1 MSKKNRKINY
11 QVKTTSN
18 VSEDATVET
27 SATINENVEEVVEN
41 NGEVSTIEEESIS
54 EESIEVDEAVEKEI
68 IEEENNT
75 IQDEII
81 DPVSEEAVE
90 EEAEPVEEESEI
102 VEEEIIELVKEPE
115 ETIEDGDT
123 EDEEVEEVVNPEPE
137 SVIEEEDAEEIIE
150 EPTIEEPVESVIE
163 EEVVEEEDTPIPTT
177 PEPIP
182 IENNT
187 EIISQIKVETENP
200 TTIYRV
206 RRSWEDIDTQIYASP
221 DNLLAMT
228 QADDHPGY
236 KVYVGEYGE
245 LFYDPEENNKKNEV
259 AVDNGSSNT
268 KSVTIPTTGG
278 KLVLKRCPVYNGP
291 NAPKPCKYA
300 TGIYYYYDYTITN
313 NRAKITENANIK
325 RELKKN
331 PSMIYGY
338 IDIV

>member
-18 VSEDATVET
+18 VSEDAVVDTT
-27 SATINENVEEVVEN
+27 TTIGENVEEIVEN
-41 NGEVSTIEEESIS
+41 NDEVSTIEEEDIS
-54 EESIEVDEAVEKEI
+54 EESIKIDEVVEEEI
-68 IEEENNT
+68 IEEENKV
-75 IQDEII
+75 IQDKIVE
-81 DPVSEEAVE
+81 PVSEEVVE
-90 EEAEPVEEESEI
+90 PTEEESE
-102 VEEEIIELVKEPE
+102 VEEEVVESVEESE
-115 ETIEDGDT
+115 ETIEDNNI
-123 EDEEVEEVVNPEPE
+123 EAVEEVADSEPEP
-137 SVIEEEDAEEIIE
+137 IIKEEDIEEIIE
-150 EPTIEEPVESVIE
+150 EPIAEEAVIE
-163 EEVVEEEDTPIPTT
+163 EEVIEEEEHVEKEEDIPISAISEPIPT
-177 PEPIP
+177 
-182 IENNT
+182 ENNT

-206 RRSWEDIDTQIYASP
+206 RRSWDDIDTQIYASP

-245 LFYDPEENNKKNEV
+245 LFYDPEENNRKNE
-259 AVDNGSSNT
+259 AATDNGSSNT